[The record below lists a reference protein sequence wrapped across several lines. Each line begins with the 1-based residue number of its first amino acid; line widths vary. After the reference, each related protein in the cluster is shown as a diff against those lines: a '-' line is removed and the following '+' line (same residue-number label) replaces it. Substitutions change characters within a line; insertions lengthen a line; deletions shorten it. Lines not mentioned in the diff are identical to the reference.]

1 MKGQIQ
7 EGNIKICYS
16 EFRTG
21 QSVLIW
27 QLDAVFFFPQIIYL
41 VSDLPNLLTL
51 AGGVYR
57 KNREE

>member
-27 QLDAVFFFPQIIYL
+27 QLDAVFFSPRLFI
-41 VSDLPNLLTL
+41 
-51 AGGVYR
+51 
-57 KNREE
+57 